1 MSAKR
6 KAHFAQQ
13 EFTKIGKTVAQM
25 LSDGYTRKY
34 IYLHFTE
41 KNEITMSYRA
51 FLRYARKLHLSSCTS
66 TSNLVSSIAKPPLG
80 TLPPLLRDVPK
91 AEANTPYKFQANP
104 DADRLLKVHVKSEE

>member
-13 EFTKIGKTVAQM
+13 EFIKIGKIVAQM

-34 IYLHFTE
+34 VYQYFHE

-51 FLRYARKLHLSSCTS
+51 FLRYARKLHISSCTS
-66 TSNLVSSIAKPPLG
+66 TSNLVSSTAKPPLG
-80 TLPPLLRDVPK
+80 TRLPLLRDAPK
-91 AEANTPYKFQANP
+91 EEANTPYKFQANP
-104 DADRLLKVHVKSEE
+104 DAERLLKVHVKSEE